1 MATTT
6 LTSNPPYIPNTS
18 FSNNASA
25 FIISGDGGIDNATI
39 VPDITSIPNSK
50 NFSIYSNL
58 SNVFNFRQNL
68 SIKNNFTE
76 VNTRDEFPK
85 SFSSSTNNQYFEFQF
100 TTPGYIHMRELIL
113 NIPMNITELYA
124 VQPNKLPSMYVQK
137 PFCILNNLYN
147 YEFRLGNN
155 QYQMGNLEFT
165 NDILSIKTFMGA
177 LKLSAKETRLRSI
190 FGLPYSVNARFQ
202 NPNGTFNYQPLNP
215 QLTNLF
221 DNNFLH
227 WNLTPNNSN
236 AICTTKYFP
245 LPLYFII
252 PFLNQDAYLPQGIP
266 INFKFYFN
274 FPNNNNP
281 GTSRTFDVLF
291 GEVPTGYITINS
303 YAPVAMANNYAN
315 TEATAPIDQNN
326 LQLNYNY
333 KILNHTNAQIFN
345 ELIFSNNLLYNH
357 FDYKRFEF
365 LANGG
370 SNYDFNVT
378 WNKQR
383 PVEMFFYVTR
393 NSTSDYLQPLST
405 TTGATQDYFNQAQ
418 SYATGFNFTKF
429 EIYMNGQRN
438 LYFKQFN
445 QNYNYSSSS
454 TSNTVSNTYD
464 VINSYEMLQNLAD
477 LKTNL
482 NFVNDED
489 NQINTLGNLAFGT
502 PLKVCLDPEQHYQKN
517 SRSLDKG
524 TTQIRVSMSVTSLLG
539 SASTSG
545 LLQNSILNPTSSV
558 STATCGSLYTGV
570 PTGYK
575 FVFLMKFPVQTC
587 IDSHMNVS
595 QVEWPA
601 IRSDSHVYKQQTI
614 NSN

>member
-18 FSNNASA
+18 LSNNASA
-25 FIISGDGGIDNATI
+25 FIISGDGGVDNATI
-39 VPDITSIPNSK
+39 VPDITSIPSSK

-85 SFSSSTNNQYFEFQF
+85 SFSSSVSNQYFEFQF
-100 TTPGYIHMRELIL
+100 TTPGYIHMREIIL
-113 NIPMNITELYA
+113 NIPLNITELYA
-124 VQPNKLPSMYVQK
+124 VQQNKSPSMYCQK

-165 NDILSIKTFMGA
+165 NDLLSIKTYMGA
-177 LKLSAKETRLRSI
+177 IKLSAKEVRIRSI
-190 FGLPYSVNARFQ
+190 FGLPYSVNARLQ
-202 NPNGTFNYQPLNP
+202 NYNGTFNYQPLNAN
-215 QLTNLF
+215 LTNLF
-221 DNNFLH
+221 DNNFLS
-227 WNLTPNNSN
+227 WNLYPNNGSG
-236 AICTTKYFP
+236 ICITKYFP
-245 LPLYFII
+245 LPLYLII
-252 PFLNQDAYLPQGIP
+252 PFFNQDAYLPQGIP

-274 FPNNNNP
+274 FPNQNTP
-281 GTSRTFDVLF
+281 GSSRNFDILF
-291 GEVPTGYITINS
+291 GEVPSGYVNVNTYTPMAI
-303 YAPVAMANNYAN
+303 ANNYSN
-315 TEATAPIDQNN
+315 NEATAPIDQNN

-333 KILNHTNAQIFN
+333 KILNHSNAQLFN

-365 LANGG
+365 LANGS

-383 PVEMFFYVTR
+383 PVEMYFYVTR
-393 NSTSDYLQPLST
+393 NSTTDYLQPLT
-405 TTGATQDYFNQAQ
+405 NTTGSTQDYFNQAQ
-418 SYATGFNFTKF
+418 SYATGFNFNKF

-445 QNYNYSSSS
+445 QNYNYSASS
-454 TSNTVSNTYD
+454 TTNLVSNIFD
-464 VINSYEMLQNLAD
+464 VINSYEMLQNFSD
-477 LKTNL
+477 LKNNL

-489 NQINTLGNLAFGT
+489 NMINTLGNLVYGA
-502 PLKVCLDPEQHYQKN
+502 PLKIILDPEQHYQN
-517 SRSLDKG
+517 NTRSLDKG

-539 SASTSG
+539 SANVSG
-545 LLQNSILNPTSSV
+545 LLTNSSLTPTSTS
-558 STATCGSLYTGV
+558 STSTCSSLYTGV